1 MFRNKYKLDP
11 HKFHSEAGTDIVPV
25 FVLNDVGD
33 KVIQSGKRSI
43 SEEVNSF
50 ADSTDFNVIKKQLV
64 CGNET
69 IAEAFR
75 SGMFAAK
82 REVFGDATI
91 APQFFTEYQRSM
103 RIAREKYNTLPESIR
118 KEFDTLDDFINANP
132 DRIKTVIDN
141 FNASL
146 EVATDTN
153 VERGDEVNAE

>member
-1 MFRNKYKLDP
+1 MFKNKYKLSP

-33 KVIQSGKRSI
+33 KVIQCGKRSI

-50 ADSTDFNVIKKQLV
+50 ADSTDINVIKKQLV

-82 REVFGDATI
+82 PEVFGDATI

-118 KEFDTLDDFINANP
+118 KEFDSIDDFINASP

-146 EVATDTN
+146 EVATDTV
-153 VERGDEVNAE
+153 VEKGDEVDAE

>member
-33 KVIQSGKRSI
+33 KVIVCGKRSI

-50 ADSTDFNVIKKQLV
+50 AESTDINVIKKQLV

-82 REVFGDATI
+82 PEVFGDATI
-91 APQFFTEYQRSM
+91 APQYFTEYQRSM

-118 KEFDTLDDFINANP
+118 KEFDSIDDFINADP
-132 DRIKTVIDN
+132 DRIKTIIDN

-146 EVATDTN
+146 EVESDNTIKK
-153 VERGDEVNAE
+153 GDEINAE